1 MVIAP
6 LDFRDSEY
14 FTPKKIFEE
23 AGIEVKTA
31 SIQSGVARGADGGE
45 AKIDLTISDADP
57 TKFDA
62 IAFIGGPG
70 MAKIVGDESLQILAK
85 KFFQADKLTT
95 AICVAPA
102 ILARAGVLRGL
113 EATSFPDVRADL
125 EAGGAAYLDQAV
137 VESGKIITANGPA
150 AASDYADAILRNLK

>member
-1 MVIAP
+1 MVISP
-6 LDFRDSEY
+6 IDFRDVEY

-45 AKIDLTISDADP
+45 AKVDLTISDADP
-57 TKFDA
+57 TQFDA
-62 IAFIGGPG
+62 VAFIGGPG
-70 MAKIVGDESLQILAK
+70 MAMIVGDESLQVLAK

-113 EATSFPDVRADL
+113 EATSFPDVRPDL
-125 EAGGAAYLDQAV
+125 EAGGATYIDQSV
-137 VESGKIITANGPA
+137 IESGKIITANGPA